1 MFVTDDAYMFV
12 ANGGSMKVKDS
23 VPLAPLQRYAWFN
36 LIVFAIAVAL
46 YLMAVPFFEW
56 RFHITLTRAA
66 LPSLGVFGVCGLW
79 GLGNYFLKDHQR
91 RARVNLDE
99 REALIWQRAGII
111 GMALFWVLFVFVC
124 MGVWAYLSY
133 VRHQATVP
141 IGSLPLLVSAGGIVS
156 WVTQSISI
164 LVQYKRSAGDDTL

>member
-1 MFVTDDAYMFV
+1 M
-12 ANGGSMKVKDS
+12 KDS

-46 YLMAVPFFEW
+46 YLAAVSLCEW
-56 RFHITLTRAA
+56 RFHLSLTRAA

-79 GLGNYFLKDHQR
+79 GFGNYFLYDRQR
-91 RARVNLDE
+91 HARSLDE
-99 REALIWQRAGII
+99 REALIWQRAGAM
-111 GMALFWVLFVFVC
+111 GMALFWVLFVFAC

-141 IGSLPLLVSAGGIVS
+141 IGFLPFLVFAGSVVM
-156 WVTQSISI
+156 WVTQAIAI
-164 LVQYKRSAGDDTL
+164 LVQYRRSAGDDTL

>member
-1 MFVTDDAYMFV
+1 MFVVDDSIISTT
-12 ANGGSMKVKDS
+12 NGGSMKVKDS

-79 GLGNYFLKDHQR
+79 GFGNYFLYDRQR
-91 RARVNLDE
+91 HRRNLDE
-99 REALIWQRAGII
+99 REALIWQRAGAI
-111 GMALFWVLFVFVC
+111 GMVLFGELFVFVC
-124 MGVWAYLSY
+124 MGVWAYLY

-141 IGSLPLLVSAGGIVS
+141 IGFLPFLVLAGSVVL
-156 WVTQSISI
+156 WVTQSIAI
-164 LVQYKRSAGDDTL
+164 LMQYRRSAADDAF